1 MNKEAP
7 RTEEWIDRYG
17 RGVLLNHR
25 LCQTQHPDWSA
36 PDQIQRKK
44 PETPVKPTRIRLNYE
59 PNAGKSAH
67 RTLEPMNNN
76 PSGKSRSELQS
87 PQISAAKYLAGIAY

>member
-1 MNKEAP
+1 MKTDSV
-7 RTEEWIDRYG
+7 RRG

-59 PNAGKSAH
+59 PNAEKSAH

-76 PSGKSRSELQS
+76 PSGKSRFNMKSDLLQR
-87 PQISAAKYLAGIAY
+87 IFWIGILVLFLGASS

>member
-7 RTEEWIDRYG
+7 RTEESIDRYG

-44 PETPVKPTRIRLNYE
+44 PETPVKPTRIRLNHE
-59 PNAGKSAH
+59 PDAAKSVH
-67 RTLEPMNNN
+67 RTFGTHEQ
-76 PSGKSRSELQS
+76 QS
-87 PQISAAKYLAGIAY
+87 IWEIPVYSLRL

>member
-7 RTEEWIDRYG
+7 RTEESIDRYG

-25 LCQTQHPDWSA
+25 LRQTQHPDWSE

-44 PETPVKPTRIRLNYE
+44 PETPVKPTRIRLNHE
-59 PNAGKSAH
+59 PDAAKSVH
-67 RTLEPMNNN
+67 RTFGTHEQ
-76 PSGKSRSELQS
+76 QS
-87 PQISAAKYLAGIAY
+87 IWEIPAQMFHRREGC